1 MEQKSTIFHIIFI
14 FKIILK
20 NHKKSTKYMVLSCF
34 FVIFENHKMIK
45 NSDLATL
52 IQYSLQS
59 QTLVIVQKTMFLE
72 KYFQFWKKKTF
83 EKKKWNIL
91 KIKDFIIIIS
101 VGNASCNG
109 KSQNKMNYLYL
120 FKNLFRIKQDNSVTH
135 RKTGKSDENT

>member
-1 MEQKSTIFHIIFI
+1 MKQKSTIFHIIFI

-34 FVIFENHKMIK
+34 FVIFENHKMVK

-72 KYFQFWKKKTF
+72 KYFQF
-83 EKKKWNIL
+83 
-91 KIKDFIIIIS
+91 
-101 VGNASCNG
+101 
-109 KSQNKMNYLYL
+109 
-120 FKNLFRIKQDNSVTH
+120 
-135 RKTGKSDENT
+135 